1 MEVTMSLRRA
11 TRLAV
16 VVLLSSAISGI
27 PSTAGSIIVGSAIT
41 SVNASIAQRALKTG
55 TTILNGDSL
64 RVDDGTALVGLEDG
78 SRITLGKDTIV
89 LFQSEFRGVTTVV

>member
-1 MEVTMSLRRA
+1 MSLRRA

-16 VVLLSSAISGI
+16 TLLLSSAISGI
-27 PSTAGSIIVGSAIT
+27 PSTESSIIVGSAIT
-41 SVNASIAQRALKTG
+41 SVNASIAQRELKPG
-55 TTILNGDSL
+55 GTILNGDSL

-89 LFQSEFRGVTTVV
+89 LF